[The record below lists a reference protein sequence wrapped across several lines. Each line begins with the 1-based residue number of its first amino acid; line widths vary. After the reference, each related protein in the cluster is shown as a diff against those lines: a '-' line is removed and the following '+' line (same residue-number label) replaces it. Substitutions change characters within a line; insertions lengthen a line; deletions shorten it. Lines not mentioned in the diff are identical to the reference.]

1 MEQKKEK
8 FSEQNLKSNW
18 KRDWEDTLQQ
28 REKQLQK
35 LQILE
40 GAALDTLLSE
50 LRQEHQH
57 LVAAAASCADPAE
70 QRYYQQLLAQN
81 EGQTLLIRKKTDR
94 QYQAQ
99 TKIATPKA
107 PLWQNVGRAFLVGGI
122 ICLLGQLV
130 INFVTLRYGVDF
142 QSASALASITIVVLT
157 ALLTGFGVYDEIG
170 RFGGAGSM
178 VPISGFANSV
188 VSAALEF
195 KREGM
200 IYGIG
205 AKIFTIAGPVI
216 LYGTLA
222 SVAIGMIYYLWG

>member
-1 MEQKKEK
+1 MEYYTDKEAEK
-8 FSEQNLKSNW
+8 LEQHL
-18 KRDWEDTLQQ
+18 EQQLQN
-28 REKQLQK
+28 REKRLQK
-35 LQILE
+35 LQE
-40 GAALDTLLSE
+40 MDTATMEALLLE

-57 LVAAAASCADPAE
+57 LVAAEAGSIDPAE
-70 QRYYQQLLAQN
+70 QGYYRQLLEQN
-81 EGQTLLIRKKTDR
+81 EDQSLLIQKKIDR
-94 QYQAQ
+94 RYQAQ
-99 TKIATPKA
+99 TKIVTPKA
-107 PLWQNVGRAFLVGGI
+107 PLAKNVGRAFLVGGT

-130 INFVTLRYGVDF
+130 INFAMLNYGADF
-142 QSASALASITIVVLT
+142 KSASALASITIVVIT
-157 ALLTGFGVYDEIG
+157 AILTGIGIYDEIG

-222 SVAIGMIYYLWG
+222 SVVIGMIYYLLG